1 MKRLLLLACALLLG
15 GCNYVNSVTGLSKDS
30 DKAIG
35 AACRQTGRSLE
46 ECYQRNPNAD
56 KAFIYAGWR
65 EMNEYMAKNKLE
77 TMEPLPEVAAQPAS
91 GTTPAVAGKHP
102 ASGSTSSAGQT
113 GLPDLMSS
121 EEADRAAKSDPQVA
135 AVMRAIRSGHSAKSA
150 SSAPAEDQKRL
161 LNIIKELNKSDSGRN
176 PG

>member
-46 ECYQRNPNAD
+46 ACYQRNPNAD

-65 EMNEYMAKNKLE
+65 EMNEYMAKNKLD
-77 TMEPLPEVAAQPAS
+77 TMEPLPEAAPAAS
-91 GTTPAVAGKHP
+91 APAPAMAGKHA
-102 ASGSTSSAGQT
+102 ASGASSSAKQAGM
-113 GLPDLMSS
+113 PDLMSS
-121 EEADRAAKSDPQVA
+121 EDADRAAKNDPQVE
-135 AVMRAIRSGHSAKSA
+135 AVLKAIRSGQHSKS
-150 SSAPAEDQKRL
+150 SSAPPAGEDQKRL
-161 LNIIKELNKSDSGRN
+161 LNIIQELNKSDSGHN

>member
-1 MKRLLLLACALLLG
+1 MKKLLLMACVLLLG

-77 TMEPLPEVAAQPAS
+77 TMTPPVDKQADAS
-91 GTTPAVAGKHP
+91 GGAAVGDARPPAPAAGKSSDAGPHP
-102 ASGSTSSAGQT
+102 LT
-113 GLPDLMSS
+113 S
-121 EEADRAAKSDPQVA
+121 EEADRAAKTDPEVA
-135 AVMRAIRSGHSAKSA
+135 AVLAAMHRQDGGGKPAP
-150 SSAPAEDQKRL
+150 SSKGEADQKRL
-161 LNIIKELNKSDSGRN
+161 LNIINEINKSDPNR
-176 PG
+176 PPQH